1 VTLYEKFICVLP
13 FEDNHNASNALRA
26 SLVELGTSLPVVVR
40 CAEQQKRHEDEI
52 HTTHVCIYRLHS
64 LMHFFVL
71 CGSCDYRG
79 SLGSN
84 RDIVTSQRLAFSI
97 TLGLFCE
104 AQRMHQSRA
113 GSRKEGMDTRA
124 SVKSW

>member
-1 VTLYEKFICVLP
+1 MHPTRCVPVSLSSALP
-13 FEDNHNASNALRA
+13 FPLWFG
-26 SLVELGTSLPVVVR
+26 V
-40 CAEQQKRHEDEI
+40 EQQKRHEDEI